1 MLFNGFSFIIL
12 IVYFDA
18 LVVSDIA
25 SKGLFRL
32 ASVSFQHMP
41 IFFFF
46 FLSTSLVMA
55 KQDVPGSSFAS
66 PVSSLESA
74 TFWWILDAFSRE

>member
-12 IVYFDA
+12 IVYFDV

-46 FLSTSLVMA
+46 FSEY
-55 KQDVPGSSFAS
+55 F
-66 PVSSLESA
+66 
-74 TFWWILDAFSRE
+74 FSHGQTRCSRLLFCFPCLISGISYFLKNP